1 MHFAVVF
8 LGGGIGALLRFLTIK
23 IVYKLSFKYEYLNTY
38 HSIIIV
44 NLIGCLFFAAF
55 LSLFNK
61 SLIYNQNLKLFIFT
75 GILASYTTFSTFV
88 FESFELYFNK
98 GPITAF
104 NYFAISIVTSF
115 IGFLIIY
122 KLYAQN

>member
-1 MHFAVVF
+1 MHLAIVF
-8 LGGGIGALLRFLTIK
+8 LGGGTGALLRFLTIK
-23 IVYKLSFKYEYLNTY
+23 LVYKLSFKYEYLNTY

-44 NLIGCLFFAAF
+44 NFIGCIFFATF
-55 LSLFNK
+55 LSLFSK
-61 SLIYNQNLKLFIFT
+61 SLIVNQNLKLFIFT

-98 GPITAF
+98 GAITAF
-104 NYFAISIVTSF
+104 NYFLLSIATSF

-122 KLYAQN
+122 KLYAHN

>member
-1 MHFAVVF
+1 MNLAVVF

-23 IVYKLSFKYEYLNTY
+23 IVYKLSFKYEYLNIY

-44 NLIGCLFFAAF
+44 NFIGCILFAVFASAF
-55 LSLFNK
+55 GRIF
-61 SLIYNQNLKLFIFT
+61 IDNQNYKLFILT
-75 GILASYTTFSTFV
+75 GVLASYTTFSTFV

-98 GPITAF
+98 GLVTAF
-104 NYFAISIVTSF
+104 NYFAISIATSF

-122 KLYAQN
+122 KLYDHS